1 MASLVVGW
9 KTGAVFNPEDV
20 SRMFEAYTL
29 AWQALSFAFDVEF
42 GPEATDARRLLA
54 AAVLKHSRDDATS
67 DVAQLCRKALDDMP
81 PYSASWVRRVQ

>member
-1 MASLVVGW
+1 MVSLVVGW

-20 SRMFEAYTL
+20 NRMIEAYQM

-54 AAVLKHSRDDATS
+54 AAVLKHSCQDAPS
-67 DVAQLCRKALDDMP
+67 DVTQLCRMALEDMP
-81 PYSASWVRRVQ
+81 AYSASWVR